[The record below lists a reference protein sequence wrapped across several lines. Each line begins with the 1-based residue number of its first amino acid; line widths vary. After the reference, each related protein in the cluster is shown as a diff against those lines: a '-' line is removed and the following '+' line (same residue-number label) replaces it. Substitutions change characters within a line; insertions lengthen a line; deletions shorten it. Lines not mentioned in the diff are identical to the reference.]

1 MQGLIRIGMNVIDGK
16 PKSRS
21 DCTTIR
27 TEIGLALMLVVNHDE
42 SHLTQSQSVSE
53 S

>member
-1 MQGLIRIGMNVIDGK
+1 MQGLIRIGMNVIEGK

-27 TEIGLALMLVVNHDE
+27 TEIWPALMLVVNHDE
-42 SHLTQSQSVSE
+42 SNFTQSRSALE